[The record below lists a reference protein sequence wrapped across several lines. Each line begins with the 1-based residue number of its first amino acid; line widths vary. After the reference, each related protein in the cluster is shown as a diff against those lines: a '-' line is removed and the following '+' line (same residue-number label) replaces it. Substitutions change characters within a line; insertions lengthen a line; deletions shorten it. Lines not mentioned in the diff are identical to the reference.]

1 MPTPAQPAPSARV
14 SRFDQWKTKGPL
26 FAYRKESGL
35 TMGAIAS
42 LLGVSIGTVQNLE
55 DGNRDPR
62 GKTYWPA
69 LCRLLAPNRKPL
81 VLSAMWGE
89 WLDRKPRA

>member
-1 MPTPAQPAPSARV
+1 MQTPTPPAPSALV
-14 SRFDQWKTKGPL
+14 SRFVEWKARGPL

-42 LLGVSIGTVQNLE
+42 TLGVSIGTVQNLE

-69 LCRLLAPNRKPL
+69 LCRLLKP
-81 VLSAMWGE
+81 ADTEERIGQYWAA
-89 WLDRKPRA
+89 WLKRKPRA